1 MKLQKP
7 IKAIVSDL
15 SMYCLTDFDDNIA
28 KRLTDMYDNHQR
40 APRNVS
46 VKVLL
51 LEKVQFLVA
60 LLDPNVCPRDQV
72 GSIYQLALNALV
84 EIFVND
90 TKILTADDLKKKS
103 SDERENNLLYELSLY
118 VGGNWMSSNG
128 ASKRRQEFIAIVEKN
143 FELELDDKKMSS
155 KEWWNAYGMDEPHIQ
170 SIAMTILSLLPSTCP
185 IEQSFSILDSIHK

>member
-103 SDERENNLLYELSLY
+103 SDERENNLIYELSLY